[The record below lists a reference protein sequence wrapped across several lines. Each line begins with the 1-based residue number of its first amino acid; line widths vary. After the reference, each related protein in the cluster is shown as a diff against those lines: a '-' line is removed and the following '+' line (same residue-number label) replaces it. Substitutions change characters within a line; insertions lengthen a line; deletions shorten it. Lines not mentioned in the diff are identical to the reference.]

1 MLLTARSDMSKSSKR
16 WLREHNRDP
25 FVNLARG
32 RQLRSRAVFKL
43 EELDRR
49 YRLFRPGQTVVDLG
63 AAPGSWSHYASE
75 KVRPGGKVIAVDL
88 LDMQPLANVTFLQ
101 GDITDPE
108 YLQTCINKL
117 QKYEVD
123 LVISDMAP
131 NLSGITAADQANSLR
146 LAETACGLACS
157 VLGRNGH
164 FLVKLFQGGDSDA
177 FRKGLLKNFEKV
189 ILSKPRASRA
199 NSSEV
204 YILAKG
210 YNG

>member
-1 MLLTARSDMSKSSKR
+1 MSKSSKR

-25 FVNLARG
+25 FVNLARS

-63 AAPGSWSHYASE
+63 AAPGSWSLYVSE

-88 LDMQPLANVTFLQ
+88 LEMQPLANVTCLK

-108 YLQTCINKL
+108 YLQTCITGL
-117 QKYEVD
+117 QNSRVD

-131 NLSGITAADQANSLR
+131 NLSGIAAVDQANSLN
-146 LAETACGLACS
+146 LAESACRLACS
-157 VLGRNGH
+157 VLAGNGH
-164 FLVKLFQGGDSDA
+164 FLVKLFQGDESAA
-177 FRKGLLKNFEKV
+177 FRKGLLARFETV
-189 ILSKPRASRA
+189 ILGKPRASRA